1 MEGPMQFDWIKTNPA
16 RLAEVRDRI
25 QDALT
30 NVSWSAP
37 GTIIARAQQFAERLR
52 PVVIIAGVGLAFLLG
67 VDTGIDYQKTV
78 SSQRAA
84 AVPLH
89 KETVKPRQ
97 AACHTRRCL

>member
-1 MEGPMQFDWIKTNPA
+1 MEEPMRFDWIKSLPA
-16 RLAEVRDRI
+16 RLAEVRDWI
-25 QDALT
+25 HGAIT

-37 GTIIARAQQFAERLR
+37 ATIIARAQQFAERLR

-84 AVPLH
+84 AAPLN
-89 KETVKPRQ
+89 KETVKPRPPTW
-97 AACHTRRCL
+97 HTRRCL